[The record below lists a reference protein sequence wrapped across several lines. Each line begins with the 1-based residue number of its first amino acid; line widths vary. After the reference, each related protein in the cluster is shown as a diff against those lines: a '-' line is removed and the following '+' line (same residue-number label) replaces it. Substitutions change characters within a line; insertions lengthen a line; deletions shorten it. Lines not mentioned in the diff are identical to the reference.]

1 MLNSTFNIDSN
12 NKRFIV
18 HNKEEYCCNQLHKI
32 NEEIAN
38 ATATLSTHIDNLMNF
53 YSMCS
58 EYINQA
64 WEAMVEKDKEL
75 ADKIS
80 FNYIVEHKEEYRK
93 ILEDDYGIDA
103 DALQKV
109 SLEKDSN
116 QGGTTA

>member
-1 MLNSTFNIDSN
+1 M
-12 NKRFIV
+12 